1 MLSSAGLPVALFLKR
16 GFNQLKKKL
25 GQAASPFFLDRDGD
39 VTHVFAKKI
48 KNGTKSTRKNLN
60 SAFMLQFTLALLE
73 ISVRVSGGENVGS
86 KLQMDSVIRLRTSG
100 SFSSLEK
107 TKAKKKKVQVMEFL
121 IYPSNN
127 SLGRE
132 RRQNT

>member
-73 ISVRVSGGENVGS
+73 ISVRISSEYALEKYLEVKMSAQS
-86 KLQMDSVIRLRTSG
+86 CRWIQSSG
-100 SFSSLEK
+100 SGPVDRSQVSRK
-107 TKAKKKKVQVMEFL
+107 QRQRKKKCRSWNF
-121 IYPSNN
+121 
-127 SLGRE
+127 
-132 RRQNT
+132 